1 MNHARHYAAASPRR
15 AFTLVELLVV
25 IAIIAI
31 LIGLLLPAVQS
42 AREAARRMTC
52 SNNLKQIGLA
62 LHVYES
68 ARGMLPFGSGYG
80 FKHTGTWAAFI
91 LPQLEGQAHFNLFD
105 FKKPMYDA
113 ANKVAV
119 TTPVNTYACPSDPRS
134 SNPILEKREDSPDNG
149 YSGVGA
155 NPDVCMGL
163 WYPASMGPTI
173 PDQCPYCNDPPNL
186 NPSPKNYCCQ
196 GCNWGTYGSGC
207 GLPDYSYVGMF
218 CRCPV
223 STKFSDVKD
232 GLSNTF
238 LAGETL
244 PEHCI
249 WNGAFMPNFPVA
261 PTTIP
266 INTMVS
272 DKGAHTDWWRS
283 SGYKSLHPGGCHLV
297 MGDNAVKFVS
307 EGIDFRLYNAL
318 GTRAGGEIGSVPP

>member
-1 MNHARHYAAASPRR
+1 MPAKSIRT

-62 LHVYES
+62 LHVYEG
-68 ARGMLPFGSGYG
+68 ARNSLPFGSGYG
-80 FKHTGTWAAFI
+80 FAQTGTWAAFI
-91 LPQLEGQAHFNLFD
+91 LPQIEGQAHFNLFD

-119 TTPVNTYACPSDPRS
+119 TTTVATYVCPSDPFGT
-134 SNPILEKREDSPDNG
+134 NPILDKREDSPDNG
-149 YSGVGA
+149 YSGISA
-155 NPDVCMGL
+155 NPDVCLGL
-163 WYPASMGPTI
+163 WYPGSMGPTH
-173 PDQCPYCNDPPNL
+173 PDQCPYCT
-186 NPSPKNYCCQ
+186 PSTPSATNYCCQ
-196 GCNWGTYGSGC
+196 GCNWGTYGGGC
-207 GLPDYSYVGMF
+207 GMPNYSYVGMF

-223 STKFSDVKD
+223 GTKFSEVKD
-232 GLSNTF
+232 GLSNT
-238 LAGETL
+238 LMNGETI
-244 PEHCI
+244 PSHCI

-272 DKGAHTDWWRS
+272 DMGQHTDWWRS
-283 SGYKSLHPGGCHLV
+283 SGYKSYHPGGAHVV
-297 MGDNAVKFVS
+297 MGDASVKFLS
-307 EGIDFRLYNAL
+307 EAIDFRTYNAL
-318 GTRAGGEIGSVPP
+318 GTRAGNEVSVQP